1 MRTRSR
7 EVSVCFLPADAVG
20 GPLSRDDPCSLLTMA
35 ATGGQRQRASA
46 EALRASEEGL
56 RASITGLPVGALAID
71 LEAGGDQA
79 ALEHSLPIT
88 GDSPREPTVRM

>member
-1 MRTRSR
+1 LRLPRGVFTYRIMRTRLDR
-7 EVSVCFLPADAVG
+7 AHRVRPRQQAAG
-20 GPLSRDDPCSLLTMA
+20 GER
-35 ATGGQRQRASA
+35 GQQASA
-46 EALRASEEGL
+46 EALRASEERL